1 LSKEVIVMREKILE
15 ALKAKYFG
23 EIKEAEA
30 NIEIYLS
37 SPVGIGEHPE
47 ILEAIDTQMGKMVEA
62 HEKFE
67 ALDGLL

>member
-1 LSKEVIVMREKILE
+1 MNKESNMKEKILE

-30 NIEIYLS
+30 NIEIYLL

-47 ILEAIDTQMGKMVEA
+47 ILEAIDTQLSKLVEA
-62 HEKFE
+62 HEKFRAVE
-67 ALDGLL
+67 ELI

>member
-1 LSKEVIVMREKILE
+1 MREKVLE

-23 EIKEAEA
+23 QIKEAEA
-30 NIEIYLS
+30 NIEIYLL

-47 ILEAIDTQMGKMVEA
+47 IIEAIDTQIGKMVEA
-62 HEKFE
+62 QEKFE

>member
-1 LSKEVIVMREKILE
+1 MNKEINMKEKILE

-23 EIKEAEA
+23 EMKEAEA
-30 NIEIYLS
+30 NIEIYLL

-47 ILEAIDTQMGKMVEA
+47 ILEAIDTQLGKLVEA

-67 ALDGLL
+67 IIEDLM